1 MHTVHA
7 LLKNTLRLQNSKL
20 WIGSTS
26 KAERQGRE
34 NYYSGR
40 SRENVSESEHKERTS
55 IKL

>member
-7 LLKNTLRLQNSKL
+7 LLKNTLRLNNSKL

-34 NYYSGR
+34 HYYY
-40 SRENVSESEHKERTS
+40 VSESERKERTS